1 MSLVE
6 FRTIQINSL
15 EDARQPIIKLLQKF
29 SRVVKNPKKYSGN
42 NYSEEAVKNL
52 TEFCNFTTALVGRAA
67 TKEQLL
73 PIIACIE
80 GFQGRF
86 ACRGHDT
93 SDVLSYICVFIQK
106 IP

>member
-6 FRTIQINSL
+6 FRTVQINSL

-29 SRVVKNPKKYSGN
+29 SRIVKNPKKYRGD
-42 NYSEEAVKNL
+42 NYSEEANKNL
-52 TEFCNFTTALVGRAA
+52 TEFCNFTIDLVGRAS

-73 PIIACIE
+73 PIVTCIDD
-80 GFQGRF
+80 FQCRF
-86 ACRGHDT
+86 ECRGHDT
-93 SDVLSYICVFIQK
+93 SDVLSYICVFIQQ